1 MVVDHLTIEKAKE
14 MISKRDREL
23 TCSRENVKRLKLRIR
38 QLEGRKKV
46 CSEYSVKEE
55 SCKNS

>member
-1 MVVDHLTIEKAKE
+1 MTDLTIEKAKE

-23 TCSRENVKRLKLRIR
+23 TCSRANVKRLKLRIR

-46 CSEYSVKEE
+46 CSEYIDNGG
-55 SCKNS
+55 KND